1 MNSMLAVGRVAAV
14 CLALCE
20 AQAFAQFPSNAQPLP
35 AAQANTTMSSGQSSS
50 GSQQGASNPYQ
61 GSIVRDKATSG
72 ELSLSLQDAIERGL
86 KYNLGYVLQN
96 EAQLGA
102 NGQRLQA
109 LQTLLPT
116 LQGGARVQV
125 AQTDLAAEGLRITGF
140 PQVIGPYGSV
150 DFRASLVMSL
160 FNLPALEN
168 YLAARHNFQAA
179 KLSAEDARD
188 MVVLSVGNAYLL
200 VIADQSRVTNAEA
213 QVKSTKSS
221 LDQAVANHTAG
232 TSPLLDEL
240 RARVDYQTQEQT
252 LIQAQNQLQKDKIAL
267 ARAIGLPLEQ
277 EFLLSDAVPFTPLES
292 MTPDQAAQIALAHRK
307 DLAAARQQAA
317 QGGSTAQAAHEERLP
332 AVGFT
337 GDYGATGINLADLK
351 GTGEAIGQANVP
363 LFEEAK
369 IRGDERIADAQ
380 KRQQQA
386 QLSNLQAQVVADV
399 RDSLLDI
406 EAAAKS
412 VEVARSNVDL
422 ATEALSEAQQRFA
435 AGVSDN
441 LSVVQAQ
448 ASVAQANDQYVSSL
462 YQHNVAKLSLARAM
476 GVAQQDYSHYLG
488 GK

>member
-1 MNSMLAVGRVAAV
+1 MTFMFAASRMA
-14 CLALCE
+14 ALCLLLCGDK
-20 AQAFAQFPSNAQPLP
+20 AFAQFPTNAQPLP
-35 AAQANTTMSSGQSSS
+35 QAQANTSVQSQNASPQAS
-50 GSQQGASNPYQ
+50 SNPYQ
-61 GSIVRDKATSG
+61 GSVVREKATAG
-72 ELSLSLQDAIERGL
+72 ELSLTLQDAIQRGL
-86 KYNLGYVLQN
+86 KYNLGYVLEN

-102 NGQRLQA
+102 SGQRLQA
-109 LQTLLPT
+109 LQPLLPT
-116 LQGGARVQV
+116 LMGGARVQV

-160 FNLPALEN
+160 FNLPALQN
-168 YLAARHNFQAA
+168 YLAARHDFQAA

-188 MVVLSVGNAYLL
+188 LVVLSVGNAYLL
-200 VIADQSRVTNAEA
+200 VIADGSRVLNAEA
-213 QVKSTKSS
+213 QVRSTKSS

-240 RARVDYQTQEQT
+240 RARVDYQTQQQT
-252 LIQAQNQLQKDKIAL
+252 LIQVQNQLQKDKIAL

-277 EFLLSDAVPFTPLES
+277 EFVLTDSVPFTPLDN
-292 MTPDQAAQIALAHRK
+292 MTADQAAQVALAHRK
-307 DLAAARQQAA
+307 DLAASRQQAA
-317 QGGSTAQAAHEERLP
+317 GAKSVATAAHEERLP
-332 AVGFT
+332 SVGFT
-337 GDYGATGINLADLK
+337 GDYGATGINLADLR
-351 GTGEAIGQANVP
+351 GSGEAIGQANMP

-369 IRGDERIADAQ
+369 IRGDERVADAQ
-380 KRQQQA
+380 KRQQAA

>member
-1 MNSMLAVGRVAAV
+1 LRFSFTSILATTRVAAGV
-14 CLALCE
+14 SLAICGST
-20 AQAFAQFPSNAQPLP
+20 AFAQFPSNAQPIP
-35 AAQANTTMSSGQSSS
+35 AAQANTSQSSA
-50 GSQQGASNPYQ
+50 SQQSASNPYQ
-61 GSIVRDKATSG
+61 GSVVRDKATPG

-102 NGQRLQA
+102 SGQRLQA

-116 LQGGARVQV
+116 MQGGARIQV
-125 AQTDLAAEGLRITGF
+125 AQTDLAAEGLRISGF
-140 PQVIGPYGSV
+140 PQVIGPYGSI

-168 YLAARHNFQAA
+168 FLAARHNFQAA

-200 VIADQSRVTNAEA
+200 VIADGSRVLNAEA
-213 QVKSTKSS
+213 QVRSTKVS

-240 RARVDYQTQEQT
+240 RARVDYQTQQQT

-277 EFLLSDAVPFTPLES
+277 KYVLADTVPFTPLES
-292 MTPDQAAQIALAHRK
+292 MTADQAAQVALAHRK

-317 QGGSTAQAAHEERLP
+317 QGSSIAKAAHDERLP

-337 GDYGATGINLADLK
+337 GDYGATGINLTDLH

-380 KRQQQA
+380 KRQQAA

-399 RDSLLDI
+399 RDNLLDI

-441 LSVVQAQ
+441 LAVVQAQ